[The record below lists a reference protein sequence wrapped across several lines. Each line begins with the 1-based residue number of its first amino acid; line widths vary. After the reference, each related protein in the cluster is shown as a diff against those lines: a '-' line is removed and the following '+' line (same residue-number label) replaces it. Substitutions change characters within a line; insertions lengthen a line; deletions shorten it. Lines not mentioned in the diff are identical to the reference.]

1 MMTVK
6 ANAALAATAALLLVL
21 VGGVQG
27 EAIIG
32 DLSNP
37 DSQGISLIE
46 SDRLNGKL

>member
-6 ANAALAATAALLLVL
+6 ADAALAATAALLLVL
-21 VGGVQG
+21 VGGVQS

-32 DLSNP
+32 DLTNP